1 MARGLTT
8 ILMTVIT
15 ALFFACTVFLPA
27 IGDPNSAPNQH
38 VTPYYIEHSAE
49 DTGSPNIVT
58 GTLADYRGFDTLWET
73 SVMFVSGLT
82 ACLILMKN
90 TGEGKQDQKKTGKKG
105 EARHEK

>member
-8 ILMTVIT
+8 IIMIIIT
-15 ALFFACTVFLPA
+15 ALFCVCTVFLPA

-58 GTLADYRGFDTLWET
+58 GVLADYRGFDTLWET

-82 ACLILMKN
+82 ACLVLMSN
-90 TGEGKQDQKKTGKKG
+90 TGEDGKLGCKKKG
-105 EARHEK
+105 GRRREQ

>member
-1 MARGLTT
+1 MA
-8 ILMTVIT
+8 IITV
-15 ALFFACTVFLPA
+15 AFCACTVFLPM
-27 IGDPNSAPNQH
+27 IGDENSAPNQH
-38 VTPYYIEHSAE
+38 VTPYYIENSAV

-90 TGEGKQDQKKTGKKG
+90 TGEKRNEKTSKKG
-105 EARHEK
+105 GN

>member
-1 MARGLTT
+1 MARGLST
-8 ILMTVIT
+8 IIMVIITV
-15 ALFFACTVFLPA
+15 VFCASTSLLPP

-38 VTPYYIEHSAE
+38 VTPYYIENSAV

-90 TGEGKQDQKKTGKKG
+90 NQHEPEEGGNKRHGKK
-105 EARHEK
+105 A

>member
-1 MARGLTT
+1 MTRVLTT

-15 ALFFACTVFLPA
+15 VLFCMCAPLLPA
-27 IGDPNSAPNQH
+27 IGDPQSAPNQH
-38 VTPYYIEHSAE
+38 VTPYYIEHSIE

-82 ACLILMKN
+82 ACLILMSN
-90 TGEGKQDQKKTGKKG
+90 TEIGGRLKGKKEKG
-105 EARHEK
+105 EKNRG